1 MGPGGSQDL
10 RSPAPGRKTLLKG
23 LGDILESTLR
33 VEGLQSNL
41 LHRFCVLELVRPQNR
56 ILVPFRISFQNFDKH
71 PVLFILES
79 PQAIYSTTSTTAGA
93 EEF

>member
-1 MGPGGSQDL
+1 MAQFVLKKETLSHIMGPGGFQDL
-10 RSPAPGRKTLLKG
+10 WSPAPARKTLLKG

-56 ILVPFRISFQNFDKH
+56 ILVPFRISFQNFDEH
-71 PVLFILES
+71 PALFIWE
-79 PQAIYSTTSTTAGA
+79 
-93 EEF
+93 